1 MEAARAAALRGHRVT
16 LYEENDHLGGRF
28 YTASLPPSK
37 QEIAQYLRYI
47 DNQMCRTGVEV
58 VLGQHLTAEKTIEG
72 KPDVLVV
79 ATGGRPTIPDI
90 PGVNQQNVVKAAD
103 VLMGR
108 VAVGQRVLVAGGG
121 LVGCETALF
130 LFELGKDVTIVEML
144 PELAGD
150 LVMVPREAL
159 MRRVSEAR
167 VSVVTS
173 AKIVEFT
180 KSGVVVER
188 RGQREVIEGMDTIV
202 LAAGVVS
209 VNELAGS
216 VGERIPEVH
225 VIGNAKQPGK
235 ALEAIAAGA
244 MVGRQI

>member
-16 LYEENDHLGGRF
+16 LYEESDHLGGQF
-28 YTASLPPSK
+28 YTACLPPSK
-37 QEIAQYLRYI
+37 QEIAQYLRYM
-47 DNQMCRTGVEV
+47 DHQMRRTGVEV
-58 VLGQHLTAEKTIEG
+58 VLGQHLTAVKAVEG
-72 KPDVLVV
+72 KPDVLVL
-79 ATGGRPTIPDI
+79 ATGGQPVVPDI

-103 VLMGR
+103 VLTGK
-108 VAVGQRVLVAGGG
+108 VVVGQRVLVAGGG

-130 LFELGKDVTIVEML
+130 LFEQGKDVTIVEML

-159 MRRVSEAR
+159 MRRLSETR
-167 VSVVTS
+167 VNVVTS

-180 KSGVVVER
+180 KGGVVVER
-188 RGQREVIEGMDTIV
+188 RGQREPIESMDAIV
-202 LAAGVVS
+202 LAMGVVS
-209 VNELAGS
+209 VNELADL
-216 VGERIPEVH
+216 VGEKIAEVH
-225 VIGNAKQPGK
+225 VIGDAKQPGK